1 MNENFKSLF
10 TKKSIIIKKNIV
22 IGLSGGPDS
31 MFLLMYVK
39 SLQNYNNYFRKVI
52 PVIVD
57 HKLRKESS
65 IEAAQTKMF
74 CSELGFNSKIIKIN
88 EKYNSGNLQN
98 WARLKRREILYEY
111 AQKYSADIMLGHQQD
126 DQLETIFMRLLK
138 SSGFEG
144 LVGIREFSIWK
155 DVRLIRPLIKIK
167 KKQILNFLDKNLIP
181 YVTDESNKDF
191 RFERVKAR
199 KKLKLIQQ
207 NKFKNLDKNLLKL
220 SKISKRLSDYFN
232 KCYNNWSISNVN
244 FYSHGSI
251 SINYNETSSLFEKN
265 QEFCAYF
272 IGKLIKNVSGNI
284 YSPRKIKL
292 IIKLNQIFKNK
303 IQKFTISNAIIFKKM
318 NRLNVIRENRNI
330 DENIVISKAN
340 INFFDDRFLVLSKY
354 DGKLILCENKKIDI
368 VNFSNCNLFSKYSKL
383 INYSLPKL
391 KTLEGRIIKPY
402 LYIIERKDITNHI
415 KKKSDYDLLFIRD

>member
-1 MNENFKSLF
+1 M
-10 TKKSIIIKKNIV
+10 
-22 IGLSGGPDS
+22 
-31 MFLLMYVK
+31 
-39 SLQNYNNYFRKVI
+39 
-52 PVIVD
+52 
-57 HKLRKESS
+57 
-65 IEAAQTKMF
+65 
-74 CSELGFNSKIIKIN
+74 
-88 EKYNSGNLQN
+88 
-98 WARLKRREILYEY
+98 
-111 AQKYSADIMLGHQQD
+111 
-126 DQLETIFMRLLK
+126 
-138 SSGFEG
+138 
-144 LVGIREFSIWK
+144 
-155 DVRLIRPLIKIK
+155 
-167 KKQILNFLDKNLIP
+167 DKNLIP

-199 KKLKLIQQ
+199 KKLKLIKQ
-207 NKFKNLDKNLLKL
+207 NKFKNLDENLLKL

-251 SINYNETSSLFEKN
+251 SINYHETSSLFEKN

-330 DENIVISKAN
+330 DENIIISKAN

-368 VNFSNCNLFSKYSKL
+368 VNFLNCNLFSKYSKL

-402 LYIIERKDITNHI
+402 LYIIEKKYITNHI
-415 KKKSDYDLLFIRD
+415 KKKSDYDLIFIRD